1 VLDLGRSLA
10 TRAGSA
16 LAILIV
22 AETEKE
28 YRASCEQAQAR
39 LKGHKGAVRLVWL
52 RGRDLRALAQAAAAQ
67 DPAALLCADPLDSE
81 RVAAL
86 LAAVRCPVVLVR

>member
-1 VLDLGRSLA
+1 
-10 TRAGSA
+10 
-16 LAILIV
+16 
-22 AETEKE
+22 
-28 YRASCEQAQAR
+28 
-39 LKGHKGAVRLVWL
+39 VWL